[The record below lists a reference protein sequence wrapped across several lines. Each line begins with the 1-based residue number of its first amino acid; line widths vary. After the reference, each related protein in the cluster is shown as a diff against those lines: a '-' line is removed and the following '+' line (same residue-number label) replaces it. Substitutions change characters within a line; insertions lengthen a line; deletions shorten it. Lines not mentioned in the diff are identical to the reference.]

1 MSAATT
7 KKHPNL
13 YKRVTASVPLLV
25 TVIVHVV
32 LIGIAG
38 YFVVSEQIIG
48 KKKTFEAVAATESVA
63 QKQVEHRLQVA
74 RKGGG
79 SASSSPVSASRIFS
93 TAENALQM
101 PSMPDLPSV
110 GASSL
115 GGMGFGKGMGAVG
128 TGTGYGTGISTSG
141 GLGRGFMSL
150 SFLGTTSQKA
160 TKIIFIVDVGK
171 DLLDIRKGGFEAF
184 KIIREEIMKL
194 ISRLPPSAEFDV
206 VLYERGQWRESSVS
220 ALAPTLVPATVGN
233 KQDFFDWMTP
243 VNASPDSTGLSSAKG
258 HRVRWTPK
266 ELPTAGLDETLNPPE
281 WARALHFALEM
292 QPDVIYVISGNRGGA
307 SHDMSP
313 EAFARATAEYEKN
326 KAEKVAQYKR
336 DGIDFDEAIKARNRA
351 YDKAREELKAVNEK
365 LRAKGQSPFIVT
377 DINRIFQRDFQ
388 EALRKAGFPP
398 IKLDTTGW
406 VDKQGKPIEPFWGP
420 KKTKDA
426 DFNDLLFHIAKL
438 QRALLKDSASI
449 NYFLFVGPDEKPQSA
464 MDDLTKLTGR
474 NGGKFQLLTTKRLQE
489 LTAKESQQK

>member
-1 MSAATT
+1 MSEATP

-32 LIGIAG
+32 LIGVAG

-48 KKKTFEAVAATESVA
+48 KKKTFEAVAATESVV

-101 PSMPDLPSV
+101 PAMPDLPSV

-115 GGMGFGKGMGAVG
+115 SGMGFGKGMGAVG
-128 TGTGYGTGISTSG
+128 TGTGYNTGIGNGS

-150 SFLGTTSQKA
+150 SFLGTTSQRA
-160 TKIIFIVDVGK
+160 SKIVFIVDVGK

-194 ISRLPPSAEFDV
+194 ISRLPPSAEFNV
-206 VLYERGQWRESSVS
+206 VLYERGQWNESAIS
-220 ALAPTLVPATVGN
+220 ALAPTLLPATVTN

-243 VNASPDSTGLSSAKG
+243 VNATPDSIGLSSAKG
-258 HRVRWTPK
+258 HRVRWKPK
-266 ELPTAGLDETLNPPE
+266 ELANAGLDETLNITE
-281 WARALHFALEM
+281 WARSLHFALEM
-292 QPDVIYVISGNRGGA
+292 QPDVVYIISGSRGGA
-307 SHDMSP
+307 SHDLSP
-313 EAFARATAEYEKN
+313 EAFARAQAEYEKN
-326 KAEKVAQYKR
+326 KAARTAQYER
-336 DGIDFDEAIKARNRA
+336 EGIDLKEAAAARSRA
-351 YDKAREELKAVNEK
+351 YAKAREELNAVNAK
-365 LRAKGQSPFIVT
+365 LRAKGQSPFIIT
-377 DINRIFQRDFQ
+377 DINRVFQRDFQ
-388 EALRKAGFPP
+388 DALKKAGFPP

-406 VDKQGKPIEPFWGP
+406 TDKQGRRIEPFWGP
-420 KKTKDA
+420 NRSRPA
-426 DFNDLLFHIAKL
+426 DFDELIFHISKL
-438 QRALLKDSASI
+438 QRALLKDRAAL
-449 NYFLFVGPDEKPQSA
+449 NYFLFVGPDEKPQEA
-464 MDDLTKLTGR
+464 MDDLSKLTGR

-489 LTAKESQQK
+489 MVFRDEQKK